1 MHGAVMKYSK
11 GLGLIEVLITMLI
24 LSTTL
29 ITLAALQTRSLQY
42 NHGAYLGAQ
51 ANVLA
56 SDILDRIRAN
66 RRSPSPVN
74 AVQVESYNT
83 ALAAFAGGAAP
94 TTSLAALDIFVWQR
108 NIENQM
114 PGGMG
119 GITCVNS
126 TMLCTIVIQWDE
138 VNNTLSGR
146 TGTSRFEYT
155 TRM

>member
-1 MHGAVMKYSK
+1 MNVVCMKYSK

-74 AVQVESYNT
+74 AVQIENYNT
-83 ALAAFAGGAAP
+83 TLAVFGGGAAP

-114 PGGMG
+114 PGGKG

-126 TMLCTIVIQWDE
+126 TMLCTIVIEWDE
-138 VNNTLSGR
+138 VNNTLADR
-146 TGTSRFEYT
+146 TGASRFEYT